1 MAFYP
6 KDALL
11 TSVHEQENIA
21 QTIVYI
27 TDTTPTYGATGVG
40 VSTGGQAYPVTVVAL
55 TANPTVVVTN
65 NYISGYY
72 TNVFNNEIR
81 YRTKDDQFVTTTLW
95 TDVTTAIAND
105 TFSDL
110 YYFKAD
116 PRPIVTFSYVASAST
131 ATRTY
136 TINVE
141 NDWMTGRNKLI
152 KYTNFTRY
160 QQEILVRWINNN
172 SDRVTWF
179 NKVFETVDWE
189 NYVLGATGI

>member
-6 KDALL
+6 VNALL
-11 TSVHEQENIA
+11 NTVYEQENLA

-40 VSTGGQAYPVTVVAL
+40 VSTGGQAYPVTVVAS
-55 TANPTVVVTN
+55 TPNATITVLN

-72 TNVFNNEIR
+72 TNVFNNEIS
-81 YRTKDDQFVTTTLW
+81 YRTKDNQFVTTNSW
-95 TDVTTAIAND
+95 TNVTNAIAND

-110 YYFKAD
+110 YHFKAD
-116 PRPIVTFSYVASAST
+116 PRPIVTYSYVASANL

-136 TINVE
+136 TIDVQ

-179 NKVFETVDWE
+179 NKVFETIDWE

>member
-55 TANPTVVVTN
+55 TANPTVIVTN

-131 ATRTY
+131 ASRTY

-160 QQEILVRWINNN
+160 QQEILVQWINNN
-172 SDRVTWF
+172 SDKVTWF